1 MPRLILISIALL
13 MIVFAS
19 VSEITSAGTL
29 PIDTDVIKRSVVFLV
44 YPDGSDGGTG
54 FIVGIPL
61 KADPAHMH
69 VAIVTARHI
78 VDPQWAGCSFN
89 NPQSILLRVNK
100 KNFDPEHDQKS
111 CCLWSLM
118 VGTLGLVTRTIK
130 LMSPSFQFQT
140 PMDS

>member
-89 NPQSILLRVNK
+89 NPQSILLRVILTRNMTRLA
-100 KNFDPEHDQKS
+100 FHKS

-130 LMSPSFQFQT
+130 LMSP
-140 PMDS
+140 